1 MASAD
6 TTEQE
11 RFSNTV
17 SGAAVDLATS
27 DDAVTR

>member
-17 SGAAVDLATS
+17 SGAAVDLAADVRGS
-27 DDAVTR
+27 